1 MSFAILQTEK
11 RKEGYIFMATATLS
25 KSKLFNSPKLD
36 SRIKSANTKA
46 GEIWMGYFTGP
57 MLVYMAYYSVAGGY
71 LNQFYTDVLGLA
83 GGFLTMMPI
92 LSKIVDAITNIIMG
106 RIIDRTR
113 TRQGKARP
121 WVLISGVF
129 MAVTGSLLYAVPKAS
144 YQVQLVW
151 IVVSYNLFFAF
162 AFTIYNMSHTLMVPL
177 STRNTK
183 QRDTLALVQNAG
195 MNMLPGMLS
204 AIIMPFLVA
213 KLGVGN
219 AAQGNWMTFM
229 SILSILVLP
238 ATIIEYYFT
247 KERVTEDEMASAAA
261 KGEDTAIPFS
271 QQIKACFKDKYWLI
285 IMGFILIFNIFNNTQ
300 TNSMLYYCNWVLD
313 SSVEGG
319 APKQLM
325 VNMIGQ
331 GPIGI
336 GIFLLWP
343 IVNKFGKRR
352 TMGYGFILAAVGCLI
367 VMLGGQSL
375 PMVLGGMMIKSI
387 GAIPTFVIAAM
398 LAEALDHIEWKNNFR
413 SDGFSS
419 AMYSIILTVTA
430 GIASTLILGG
440 ISAFGYIVPESSSQ
454 IVQQPAAIKT
464 FFTWAFVGIPM
475 VGYIIGAI
483 LMIFFDVE
491 NKIPQISNE
500 LTDRRRADAEAR
512 GEVYYSTE
520 EKAAMEQAEQERISE
535 EKRIEELKALC
546 EKKGLNF
553 DEEEAKYQAKL
564 AEKKAKAEAKA
575 AAKAAK
581 KKK

>member
-1 MSFAILQTEK
+1 M
-11 RKEGYIFMATATLS
+11 ATLS

-36 SRIKSANTKA
+36 SRVKSANTKM
-46 GEIWMGYFTGP
+46 GEIWLGYFTGP
-57 MLVYMAYYSVAGGY
+57 MLVYMAYFSIAGSY
-71 LNQFYTDVLGLA
+71 LTQFYTDVLGLA

-92 LSKIVDAITNIIMG
+92 ISKMVDAITNIVMG

-121 WVLISGVF
+121 WVLISGLA
-129 MAVTGSLLYAVPKAS
+129 MAVTGTLLYSVPRAS
-144 YQVQLVW
+144 YQVQIVW

-213 KLGVGN
+213 KFGVGI

-247 KERVTEDEMASAAA
+247 KERVTEDEMANAAV
-261 KGEDTAIPFS
+261 GEDTSVPFS

-285 IMGFILIFNIFNNTQ
+285 IMSFIVIFELFNILQ

-313 SSVEGG
+313 TSVTGG
-319 APKQLM
+319 APKQMM

-343 IVNKFGKRR
+343 IVNRFGKRK
-352 TMGYGFILAAVGCLI
+352 TMQVGFIIAALGSLGVILAGTNLP
-367 VMLGGQSL
+367 VMLGC
-375 PMVLGGMMIKSI
+375 MMIKSI
-387 GAIPTFVIAAM
+387 GSIPTFVIAAM
-398 LAEALDHIEWKNNFR
+398 MAEALDHIEWKNNYR
-413 SDGFSS
+413 SDGFS
-419 AMYSIILTVTA
+419 AAVRSIIMTVAA
-430 GIASTLILGG
+430 GVGQTIILGG
-440 ISAFGYIVPESSSQ
+440 ISGFGYIAPESATQ
-454 IVQQPAAIKT
+454 IIVQPTPMKMFFIAT
-464 FFTWAFVGIPM
+464 FAGAPM

-491 NKIPQISNE
+491 NKIPQISADI
-500 LTDRRRADAEAR
+500 TARRRAEAEAR
-512 GEVYYSTE
+512 GEVYYSSE

-535 EKRIEELKALC
+535 EKRIEELKAKC
-546 EKKGLNF
+546 QKEGLSF

-564 AEKKAKAEAKA
+564 AAKRAKAEAKA
-575 AAKAAK
+575 AK